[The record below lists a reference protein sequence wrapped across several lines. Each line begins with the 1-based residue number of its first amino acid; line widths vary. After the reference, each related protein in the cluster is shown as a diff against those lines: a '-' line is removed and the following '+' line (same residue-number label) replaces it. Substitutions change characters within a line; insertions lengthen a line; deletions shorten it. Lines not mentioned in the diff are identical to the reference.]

1 MIKAF
6 VLRVLRFVGVLALIY
21 VSMVFYFALTERQN
35 AFPRAI
41 THKEANEAIADRAK
55 GISCTLEDGL
65 VLQGW
70 KYGNEDAPVML
81 YYPDA
86 DEDAAQ
92 FLAEI
97 DSFPEIQIV
106 TFNYRGSGENKGKP
120 SQETFETDADQI
132 AQCAVQ
138 VNGGL
143 SFVAGR
149 GTGAILAT
157 RQATCKPTA
166 PKRFLLIDPVKSIAE
181 AVSQKYRAFYPEFL
195 VRANVQMDSSKI
207 GCSHQNTVV
216 VIDRKQFEARSKV
229 TAEMIPGV
237 TILRREG
244 GSLQKTIKTALH
256 FSPNL

>member
-6 VLRVLRFVGVLALIY
+6 VFRVLRFVGVLALIY

-41 THKEANEAIADRAK
+41 THKEANEAIAGRAK

-70 KYGNEDAPVML
+70 KFGNDNAPVML

-97 DSFPEIQIV
+97 DSFPEVQIV
-106 TFNYRGSGENKGKP
+106 AFNYRGSGANKGKP

-132 AQCAVQ
+132 AQCANQ
-138 VNGGL
+138 VKGRIH
-143 SFVAGR
+143 FVAGR

-157 RQATCKPTA
+157 RQETHLNSTPGKI
-166 PKRFLLIDPVKSIAE
+166 LLIDPVNSIAD
-181 AVSQKYRAFYPEFL
+181 AVSQKYRAFYPKFL
-195 VRANVQMDSSKI
+195 VRANVKMDSTEISKH
-207 GCSHQNTVV
+207 SQNTVI
-216 VIDRKQFEARSKV
+216 VIDRKQFEDRTKIIANL
-229 TAEMIPGV
+229 IPGAP
-237 TILRREG
+237 ILRRDG
-244 GSLQKTIKTALH
+244 GSLQKVIKAALQ
-256 FSPNL
+256 FSHGM